1 MIGSLDVVVLDCPD
15 PAALAGFYAEVLG
28 MRIVPDDEGPGDGGE
43 DDAAEAGDGIDWVE
57 IGRPGADSVLA
68 FQRVADYTPPEWP
81 GQRVPQQL
89 HLDIRVDDLDTG
101 EAALLALGA
110 TATGEG
116 EETFRVYLDPAGH
129 PFCLVSSAD

>member
-15 PAALAGFYAEVLG
+15 PAALAAFYAEVLG
-28 MRIVPDDEGPGDGGE
+28 MRIVPDDDGDDDGGDATDG
-43 DDAAEAGDGIDWVE
+43 DDGGDWVE
-57 IGRPGADSVLA
+57 IAPPGGDSVLA

-101 EAALLALGA
+101 EAGLLALGA